1 MRRFQPIFIF
11 FSLVVI
17 GLLSACS
24 GEPPQEKAILGTWV
38 QESPFSI
45 TDRGLQTTTTD
56 TVLRLMKNGET
67 HLTRNLDIIG
77 KGLPKAGIQVSVELR
92 GNWELI
98 NGELKQTPDSVLILP
113 RGSDKESRKWAVKL
127 QAQAEE
133 NGPSVKSIISADKSQ
148 LILQDAATGTTD
160 VYVRQ

>member
-1 MRRFQPIFIF
+1 M
-11 FSLVVI
+11 
-17 GLLSACS
+17 
-24 GEPPQEKAILGTWV
+24 
-38 QESPFSI
+38 
-45 TDRGLQTTTTD
+45 
-56 TVLRLMKNGET
+56 
-67 HLTRNLDIIG
+67 
-77 KGLPKAGIQVSVELR
+77 
-92 GNWELI
+92 

-113 RGSDKESRKWAVKL
+113 RGSDKESRKWAIKL